1 MQELTT
7 ADFKDNIKAGNAIVD
22 FWAPWCGPCRMMAPV
37 FEESSKA
44 HGNIKFAKVDVDAH
58 GEISQELGIR
68 SIPTVIFYKD
78 GKEINR
84 FVGAMSKQQLESK
97 IKDNF

>member
-1 MQELTT
+1 
-7 ADFKDNIKAGNAIVD
+7 
-22 FWAPWCGPCRMMAPV
+22 
-37 FEESSKA
+37 
-44 HGNIKFAKVDVDAH
+44 VDVDAH